1 MEKQNTETGIL
12 KKPTDKRNTGSNIRT
27 STVPKGPHPK
37 LGMTGSRKPAANP
50 SATVASAPNAAVG
63 LPRHSGH
70 PLAPISTLTQK
81 GGLPLRLR
89 ALTPGAI
96 LPHLRLNG

>member
-37 LGMTGSRKPAANP
+37 LGMTGGRKPAANP

-63 LPRHSGH
+63 LPRTRNVL
-70 PLAPISTLTQK
+70 PNYWQDKPTQD
-81 GGLPLRLR
+81 
-89 ALTPGAI
+89 GAQA
-96 LPHLRLNG
+96 